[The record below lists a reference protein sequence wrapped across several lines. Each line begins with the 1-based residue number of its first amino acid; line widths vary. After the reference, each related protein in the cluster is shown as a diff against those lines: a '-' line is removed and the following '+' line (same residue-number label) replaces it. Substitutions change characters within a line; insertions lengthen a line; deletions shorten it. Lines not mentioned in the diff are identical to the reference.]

1 MIDFILYYIIGIYV
15 CILPI
20 AAWGA
25 FSPRFD
31 ANILQRLA
39 LGAFSLW
46 GVWRIGLIWQDG
58 WGFPHEWL
66 VATAMALY
74 AAGTVQKTLSYRGC
88 DHE

>member
-1 MIDFILYYIIGIYV
+1 MIDLILYYIVALYGLT
-15 CILPI
+15 LPA

-25 FSPRFD
+25 LSPRFD
-31 ANILQRLA
+31 ANLLQRTA
-39 LGAFSLW
+39 LGLYSLW
-46 GVWRIGLIWQDG
+46 GVWRIGLILQDG

-88 DHE
+88 GHE